1 MGIKDWFRK
10 PEPEPEETFEEKEA
24 KTEQKLAEAYSNSMQ
39 TDLNSAVDLLK
50 EDEELLEEEVVENPR
65 EEYDV
70 GEVDADDWLE
80 EEMGSNYDVNVVEV
94 ENIDEMSSMLE
105 GAEILGDVSEEVDFW
120 RSDENLKRHG

>member
-1 MGIKDWFRK
+1 MDVRFQFTFMGIKDWFRR

-24 KTEQKLAEAYSNSMQ
+24 KTEQKLAEAYSNSKQ

-50 EDEELLEEEVVENPR
+50 EDEELLEEEVIENPR

-70 GEVDADDWLE
+70 GEVDADDLLE

-105 GAEILGDVSEEVDFW
+105 GAEILGDVSEEVDF
-120 RSDENLKRHG
+120 

>member
-1 MGIKDWFRK
+1 
-10 PEPEPEETFEEKEA
+10 
-24 KTEQKLAEAYSNSMQ
+24 MQ

-70 GEVDADDWLE
+70 GEVDADDLLE

-105 GAEILGDVSEEVDFW
+105 GAEILGDVSEEVDF
-120 RSDENLKRHG
+120 

>member
-1 MGIKDWFRK
+1 MDVRFQFASMGIKDWFRR

-24 KTEQKLAEAYSNSMQ
+24 KTEQKLAEAYANSMQ

-50 EDEELLEEEVVENPR
+50 EDEELLEEEIVENPR

-70 GEVDADDWLE
+70 GEVDADDLLE
-80 EEMGSNYDVNVVEV
+80 EEMDSNYDVDVVEI

-105 GAEILGDVSEEVDFW
+105 GAEILGDVSEEVDF
-120 RSDENLKRHG
+120 

>member
-1 MGIKDWFRK
+1 
-10 PEPEPEETFEEKEA
+10 
-24 KTEQKLAEAYSNSMQ
+24 MQ

-70 GEVDADDWLE
+70 GEVDADDLLE

-105 GAEILGDVSEEVDFW
+105 GAEILGDVSEDVDF
-120 RSDENLKRHG
+120 

>member
-1 MGIKDWFRK
+1 M
-10 PEPEPEETFEEKEA
+10 EPEETGEKEV

-70 GEVDADDWLE
+70 EEVDADDLLE
-80 EEMGSNYDVNVVEV
+80 VKGGSNYDVNVVEV
-94 ENIDEMSSMLE
+94 ENIDEMSSML
-105 GAEILGDVSEEVDFW
+105 GDRDSW
-120 RSDENLKRHG
+120 RCF

>member
-1 MGIKDWFRK
+1 
-10 PEPEPEETFEEKEA
+10 
-24 KTEQKLAEAYSNSMQ
+24 MQ

-70 GEVDADDWLE
+70 GEVDADDLLE

-105 GAEILGDVSEEVDFW
+105 GADSW
-120 RSDENLKRHG
+120 RCF

>member
-1 MGIKDWFRK
+1 MDVRFQFALMGIKDWFRR

-24 KTEQKLAEAYSNSMQ
+24 KTEQELAEAYSNSMQ

-50 EDEELLEEEVVENPR
+50 EDEELLEEEAVENPR

-70 GEVDADDWLE
+70 GEVDADDLLE

-105 GAEILGDVSEEVDFW
+105 GAEILGDVSEEVDF
-120 RSDENLKRHG
+120 

>member
-1 MGIKDWFRK
+1 
-10 PEPEPEETFEEKEA
+10 
-24 KTEQKLAEAYSNSMQ
+24 MQ

-70 GEVDADDWLE
+70 GEVDADDLLE

-105 GAEILGDVSEEVDFW
+105 EAEILGDVSEEVDF
-120 RSDENLKRHG
+120 